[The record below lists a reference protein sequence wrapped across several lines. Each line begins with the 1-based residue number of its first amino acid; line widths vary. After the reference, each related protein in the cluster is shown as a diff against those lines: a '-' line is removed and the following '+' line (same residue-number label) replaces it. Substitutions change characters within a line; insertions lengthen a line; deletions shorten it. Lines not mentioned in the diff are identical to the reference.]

1 MAVRASSLKNNR
13 ANIPPPPHTL
23 CLYIVHGM
31 NTGTAAYI
39 DSHQSARA
47 DALGICISVE
57 SLSARN
63 MCIKKTGIRGKT
75 CFIYLFSPHF
85 LFCCCGFIAS
95 ASPPRRRLESIADK
109 ICGKIFSKKSTG
121 RRNRKMEIDA
131 VRRPVMHETGN
142 K

>member
-1 MAVRASSLKNNR
+1 MRASSLKNNR
-13 ANIPPPPHTL
+13 ANIPPPAAHTL
-23 CLYIVHGM
+23 PIHCTRYEYRVNGCLYRQPPIGE
-31 NTGTAAYI
+31 A
-39 DSHQSARA
+39 
-47 DALGICISVE
+47 GICISVE